1 MKWTKWLLKISLT
14 AILVSTLTIVTTGI
28 VVNAYIQSVLSS
40 FNIQLE
46 TEPMGVGGI
55 MKSMLGMGS
64 GTKPDAGS
72 VNAAK
77 DNGQLEED
85 QGSADDEPASG
96 AGSETIGGTKE
107 DKETSSG
114 SSGTSGEPPNDEEAP
129 DNSLPVMGT
138 NTTEQSDDSSLSS
151 LEDQE
156 IVMTPGEIVDR
167 KDSLPTEEKEEIFTM
182 LMNKLPQ
189 SEMQKISEAM
199 EDGLTAAELADIEQ
213 GISKYLNA
221 EEFDKLITMLKE

>member
-1 MKWTKWLLKISLT
+1 MKWMKWLLKVSLT

-46 TEPMGVGGI
+46 TESMGVGGI

-72 VNAAK
+72 VNAVK
-77 DNGQLEED
+77 DNE
-85 QGSADDEPASG
+85 SASG
-96 AGSETIGGTKE
+96 AGSETKGEAKE
-107 DKETSSG
+107 NEETSSDP
-114 SSGTSGEPPNDEEAP
+114 SGTTGEPPADEEAP

-138 NTTEQSDDSSLSS
+138 NTTEQPDDSS

>member
-55 MKSMLGMGS
+55 VKSMFGMGS
-64 GTKPDAGS
+64 GPKSDIDS

-77 DNGQLEED
+77 DNNQAED
-85 QGSADDEPASG
+85 KDAASDEPATG
-96 AGSETIGGTKE
+96 AGSDRNGGAQE
-107 DKETSSG
+107 DNEANSNPA
-114 SSGTSGEPPNDEEAP
+114 GTTDESPADEEAP

-138 NTTEQSDDSSLSS
+138 NTTELPDESS

-156 IVMTPGEIVDR
+156 IVMTPGEIADR
-167 KDSLPTEEKEEIFTM
+167 KDSLPTQEKEEIFTM

>member
-1 MKWTKWLLKISLT
+1 MKWMKWLLKISLT

-46 TEPMGVGGI
+46 AEPMGVGGI
-55 MKSMLGMGS
+55 MKSLLGVGS

-72 VNAAK
+72 INAAK
-77 DNGQLEED
+77 DNRQLEED
-85 QGSADDEPASG
+85 QGAADDEPESEAGTETNGG
-96 AGSETIGGTKE
+96 AKE
-107 DKETSSG
+107 DEETSSG
-114 SSGTSGEPPNDEEAP
+114 STGTSGETSNDEEAP

-138 NTTEQSDDSSLSS
+138 NTSESGGSS
-151 LEDQE
+151 LEGQE
-156 IVMTPGEIVDR
+156 IVMTPGDIVDR
-167 KDSLPTEEKEEIFTM
+167 KDRLPTEEKEEIFTM

-199 EDGLTAAELADIEQ
+199 EDGLTAAELAEIEQ
-213 GISKYLNA
+213 GISKYLNP
-221 EEFDKLITMLKE
+221 EEFDKLITILKE

>member
-1 MKWTKWLLKISLT
+1 MKWMKWLLKISLT

-46 TEPMGVGGI
+46 AEPMGVGGI
-55 MKSMLGMGS
+55 MKSMLGVGS

-77 DNGQLEED
+77 DNRQLEED
-85 QGSADDEPASG
+85 QGAADDEPESEAGTQTNGG
-96 AGSETIGGTKE
+96 AKE
-107 DKETSSG
+107 DEETSSG
-114 SSGTSGEPPNDEEAP
+114 STGTSVETSNDEVAP

-138 NTTEQSDDSSLSS
+138 NTTESGDSS

-156 IVMTPGEIVDR
+156 IVMTPGDIVDR
-167 KDSLPTEEKEEIFTM
+167 KDRLPTEEKEEIFAM

-199 EDGLTAAELADIEQ
+199 EDGLTAAELAEIEQ
-213 GISKYLNA
+213 GISKYLNPD
-221 EEFDKLITMLKE
+221 EFDKLITMLKE

>member
-55 MKSMLGMGS
+55 VKSMFGMGS
-64 GTKPDAGS
+64 GPKSDIDS

-77 DNGQLEED
+77 DNNQAED
-85 QGSADDEPASG
+85 KDAASDEPATG
-96 AGSETIGGTKE
+96 AGPDRNGGAQE
-107 DKETSSG
+107 DNEANSNPA
-114 SSGTSGEPPNDEEAP
+114 GTTDESPADEEAP

-138 NTTEQSDDSSLSS
+138 NTTELPDESS

-167 KDSLPTEEKEEIFTM
+167 KDSLPTQEKEEIFTM

>member
-1 MKWTKWLLKISLT
+1 MKWMKWLLKISLT

-46 TEPMGVGGI
+46 AEPMGVGGI
-55 MKSMLGMGS
+55 MKSMLGVGS

-72 VNAAK
+72 VNAA
-77 DNGQLEED
+77 NRQLEED
-85 QGSADDEPASG
+85 QGAADDEPESEAGTQTNGG
-96 AGSETIGGTKE
+96 AKE
-107 DKETSSG
+107 DEETSSG
-114 SSGTSGEPPNDEEAP
+114 STGTSGETSNDEEAP

-138 NTTEQSDDSSLSS
+138 NTTESGDSS

-156 IVMTPGEIVDR
+156 IVMTPGDIVDR
-167 KDSLPTEEKEEIFTM
+167 KDRLPTEEKEEIFAM

-199 EDGLTAAELADIEQ
+199 EDGLTAAELAEIEQ
-213 GISKYLNA
+213 GISKYLNPD
-221 EEFDKLITMLKE
+221 EFDKLITLLKE

>member
-1 MKWTKWLLKISLT
+1 MKWMKWLLKISLT

-46 TEPMGVGGI
+46 AEPMGVGGI
-55 MKSMLGMGS
+55 MKSMLGVGS

-77 DNGQLEED
+77 DNRQLEED
-85 QGSADDEPASG
+85 QGAADDEPESEAGTQTNGG
-96 AGSETIGGTKE
+96 AKE
-107 DKETSSG
+107 DEETSSG
-114 SSGTSGEPPNDEEAP
+114 STGTSGETSNDEEAP

-138 NTTEQSDDSSLSS
+138 NTTESGDSS

-156 IVMTPGEIVDR
+156 IVMTPGDIVDR
-167 KDSLPTEEKEEIFTM
+167 KDRLPTEEKEEIFAM

-199 EDGLTAAELADIEQ
+199 EDGLTAAELAEIEQ
-213 GISKYLNA
+213 GISKYLNP

>member
-55 MKSMLGMGS
+55 VKSMFGMGS
-64 GTKPDAGS
+64 GPKSDIDS

-77 DNGQLEED
+77 DNNQAED
-85 QGSADDEPASG
+85 KDAASDEPATG
-96 AGSETIGGTKE
+96 AGSDRNGGAQE
-107 DKETSSG
+107 DNEAKSNPA
-114 SSGTSGEPPNDEEAP
+114 GTTDESPADEEAP

-138 NTTEQSDDSSLSS
+138 NTTELPDESS

-167 KDSLPTEEKEEIFTM
+167 KDSLPTQEKEEIFTM

>member
-1 MKWTKWLLKISLT
+1 MKWMKWLLKISLT

-46 TEPMGVGGI
+46 AEPMGVGGI
-55 MKSMLGMGS
+55 MKSMLGVGS

-77 DNGQLEED
+77 GNHQLEED
-85 QGSADDEPASG
+85 QGAADDVSEAGTETNGG
-96 AGSETIGGTKE
+96 AKE
-107 DKETSSG
+107 DEETSSG
-114 SSGTSGEPPNDEEAP
+114 STGTSGETSNDEEAP

-138 NTTEQSDDSSLSS
+138 NTTESGDSS

-156 IVMTPGEIVDR
+156 IVMTPGDIVDR
-167 KDSLPTEEKEEIFTM
+167 KDRLPTEEKEEIFTM

-199 EDGLTAAELADIEQ
+199 EDGLTAAELAEIEQ
-213 GISKYLNA
+213 GISKYLNP

>member
-1 MKWTKWLLKISLT
+1 MKWMKWLLKVSLT

-46 TEPMGVGGI
+46 TESMGVGGI
-55 MKSMLGMGS
+55 MKAMLGMGS
-64 GTKPDAGS
+64 GTKSDVGS
-72 VNAAK
+72 VNAVK
-77 DNGQLEED
+77 DNESAED
-85 QGSADDEPASG
+85 KGTESKEPASG
-96 AGSETIGGTKE
+96 AGSETKGEAKE
-107 DKETSSG
+107 DEETSSE
-114 SSGTSGEPPNDEEAP
+114 SSGTSGGPPNEEEAP

-138 NTTEQSDDSSLSS
+138 NTTEQPDDSS

>member
-1 MKWTKWLLKISLT
+1 MKWMKWLLKISLT

-46 TEPMGVGGI
+46 AEPMGVGGI
-55 MKSMLGMGS
+55 MKSLLGVGS

-72 VNAAK
+72 INAAK
-77 DNGQLEED
+77 DNRQLEED
-85 QGSADDEPASG
+85 QGAADDERESEAGTETNGG
-96 AGSETIGGTKE
+96 AKE
-107 DKETSSG
+107 DEETSSG
-114 SSGTSGEPPNDEEAP
+114 STGTSGETSNDEEAP

-138 NTTEQSDDSSLSS
+138 NTSESGRSS
-151 LEDQE
+151 LEGQE
-156 IVMTPGEIVDR
+156 IVMTPGDIVDR
-167 KDSLPTEEKEEIFTM
+167 KDRLPTEEKEEIFTM

-199 EDGLTAAELADIEQ
+199 EDGLTAAELAEIEQ
-213 GISKYLNA
+213 GISKYLNP

>member
-1 MKWTKWLLKISLT
+1 MKWMKWLLKISLT

-46 TEPMGVGGI
+46 AEPMGVGGI
-55 MKSMLGMGS
+55 VKSMLGVGS

-77 DNGQLEED
+77 DNPQLEED
-85 QGSADDEPASG
+85 QGAADDKPAST
-96 AGSETIGGTKE
+96 AGSETNGGAKE
-107 DKETSSG
+107 DEETSSG
-114 SSGTSGEPPNDEEAP
+114 STGTSGETSNDEEAP

-138 NTTEQSDDSSLSS
+138 NTTESGGSS

-156 IVMTPGEIVDR
+156 IVMTPGDIVDR
-167 KDSLPTEEKEEIFTM
+167 KDRLPTEEKEEIFTM

-199 EDGLTAAELADIEQ
+199 EDGLTAAELAEIEQ
-213 GISKYLNA
+213 GISKYLNP

>member
-77 DNGQLEED
+77 DHGQLEED

-138 NTTEQSDDSSLSS
+138 NTTEQPDDSSLSS

>member
-1 MKWTKWLLKISLT
+1 MKWMKWLLKISLT

-46 TEPMGVGGI
+46 AEPMGVGGI
-55 MKSMLGMGS
+55 MKSMLGVRS
-64 GTKPDAGS
+64 GTKPNAGS

-77 DNGQLEED
+77 GNRQLEED
-85 QGSADDEPASG
+85 QGAADDESEAGTETNGG
-96 AGSETIGGTKE
+96 AKE
-107 DKETSSG
+107 DEETSSG
-114 SSGTSGEPPNDEEAP
+114 STGTSGETSNDEEAP

-138 NTTEQSDDSSLSS
+138 NTTETGDSS

-156 IVMTPGEIVDR
+156 IVMTPGDIVDR
-167 KDSLPTEEKEEIFTM
+167 KDRLPTEEKEEIFAM

-199 EDGLTAAELADIEQ
+199 EDGLTAAELAEIEQ
-213 GISKYLNA
+213 GISKYLNP

>member
-1 MKWTKWLLKISLT
+1 MKWMKWLLKLSLT

-46 TEPMGVGGI
+46 AEPMGVGGI

-64 GTKPDAGS
+64 GIKPDAGS

-77 DNGQLEED
+77 DNRQLDED
-85 QGSADDEPASG
+85 LGAADDEPESEAGTETNGG
-96 AGSETIGGTKE
+96 AKE
-107 DKETSSG
+107 EEETSSG
-114 SSGTSGEPPNDEEAP
+114 STGTSGETSNDEEAP

-138 NTTEQSDDSSLSS
+138 NTTESGGSS

-156 IVMTPGEIVDR
+156 IVMTPGDIVDR
-167 KDSLPTEEKEEIFTM
+167 KDRLPTEEKEEIFTM

-199 EDGLTAAELADIEQ
+199 EDGLTAAELAEIEQ
-213 GISKYLNA
+213 GISKYLNP

>member
-1 MKWTKWLLKISLT
+1 MKWMKWLLKVSLT

-46 TEPMGVGGI
+46 TESMGVGGI

-64 GTKPDAGS
+64 GIKPDVGS
-72 VNAAK
+72 VNAVK
-77 DNGQLEED
+77 DNESAED
-85 QGSADDEPASG
+85 KGTESNEPASG
-96 AGSETIGGTKE
+96 VGSETKGEAKE
-107 DKETSSG
+107 DEETSSDP
-114 SSGTSGEPPNDEEAP
+114 SGTTGEPPADEEAP

-138 NTTEQSDDSSLSS
+138 NTTEQPDDSS

>member
-77 DNGQLEED
+77 DNSQLEED

-96 AGSETIGGTKE
+96 AGSETNGGTKE
-107 DKETSSG
+107 DEETSSG
-114 SSGTSGEPPNDEEAP
+114 SSGTSGETPNDEEAP

-138 NTTEQSDDSSLSS
+138 NTTQQPDDSS

>member
-1 MKWTKWLLKISLT
+1 MKWMKWLLKVSLT

-46 TEPMGVGGI
+46 TESMGVGGI

-72 VNAAK
+72 VNAVK
-77 DNGQLEED
+77 DNESAED
-85 QGSADDEPASG
+85 KGTESSEPASG
-96 AGSETIGGTKE
+96 AGSETKGEAKE
-107 DKETSSG
+107 DEETSSG
-114 SSGTSGEPPNDEEAP
+114 SSGTSGGPPNEEEAP

-138 NTTEQSDDSSLSS
+138 NTTEQPDDSS

-199 EDGLTAAELADIEQ
+199 EDGLTAAELANIEQ

>member
-1 MKWTKWLLKISLT
+1 MKWMKWLLKISLT

-46 TEPMGVGGI
+46 AEPMGVGGI
-55 MKSMLGMGS
+55 MKSMLGVGS

-77 DNGQLEED
+77 GNRQLEED
-85 QGSADDEPASG
+85 QGAADDVSEAGTETNGG
-96 AGSETIGGTKE
+96 AKE
-107 DKETSSG
+107 DEETSSG
-114 SSGTSGEPPNDEEAP
+114 STGTSGETSNDEEAP

-138 NTTEQSDDSSLSS
+138 NTTESGDSS

-156 IVMTPGEIVDR
+156 IVMTPGDIVDR
-167 KDSLPTEEKEEIFTM
+167 KDRLPTEEKEEIFTM

-199 EDGLTAAELADIEQ
+199 EDGLTAAELAEIEQ
-213 GISKYLNA
+213 GISKYLNP

>member
-1 MKWTKWLLKISLT
+1 MKWTKWLVKVSLT

-64 GTKPDAGS
+64 GTKPDVGS
-72 VNAAK
+72 VNPAV
-77 DNGQLEED
+77 DNNRAED
-85 QGSADDEPASG
+85 KSATSDEPTPGSGLDRNGGAQEDDEANSNPA
-96 AGSETIGGTKE
+96 GT
-107 DKETSSG
+107 T
-114 SSGTSGEPPNDEEAP
+114 GEPPADEEAP

-138 NTTEQSDDSSLSS
+138 NTTEQPDESS

-167 KDSLPTEEKEEIFTM
+167 KDSLPTEEKEEIFTL

-189 SEMQKISEAM
+189 SEMQKISAAM

-221 EEFDKLITMLKE
+221 DEFDKLITMLKE

>member
-1 MKWTKWLLKISLT
+1 MKWMKWLLKISLT

-46 TEPMGVGGI
+46 AEPMGVGGI
-55 MKSMLGMGS
+55 VKSMLGVGS

-77 DNGQLEED
+77 DNPQLGED
-85 QGSADDEPASG
+85 QGAADNEPGSAAGTETNGG
-96 AGSETIGGTKE
+96 AKE
-107 DKETSSG
+107 DEATSSG
-114 SSGTSGEPPNDEEAP
+114 PTGTSGETSNDEEAP

-138 NTTEQSDDSSLSS
+138 NTTESGGSS

-156 IVMTPGEIVDR
+156 IVMTPGDIVDR
-167 KDSLPTEEKEEIFTM
+167 KDRLPTEEKEEIFTM

-199 EDGLTAAELADIEQ
+199 EDGLTAAELAEIEQ
-213 GISKYLNA
+213 GISKYLNP

>member
-55 MKSMLGMGS
+55 VKSMFGMGS
-64 GTKPDAGS
+64 GPKSDIDS

-77 DNGQLEED
+77 DNNQAED
-85 QGSADDEPASG
+85 KDAASDEPATG
-96 AGSETIGGTKE
+96 AGSDRNGGAQE
-107 DKETSSG
+107 DNEANSNPA
-114 SSGTSGEPPNDEEAP
+114 GTTDESPADEEAP

-138 NTTEQSDDSSLSS
+138 NTTELPDESS

-167 KDSLPTEEKEEIFTM
+167 KDSLPTQEKEEIFTM

>member
-14 AILVSTLTIVTTGI
+14 AILVSMLTIVTTGI

-55 MKSMLGMGS
+55 VKSMFGMGS
-64 GTKPDAGS
+64 GPKSDIDS

-77 DNGQLEED
+77 DNNQAED
-85 QGSADDEPASG
+85 KDAASDEPATG
-96 AGSETIGGTKE
+96 AGSDRNGGAQE
-107 DKETSSG
+107 DNEANSNPA
-114 SSGTSGEPPNDEEAP
+114 GTTDESPADEEAP

-138 NTTEQSDDSSLSS
+138 NTTELPDESS

-167 KDSLPTEEKEEIFTM
+167 KDSLPTQEKEEIFTM

-199 EDGLTAAELADIEQ
+199 EDGLTAAELTDIEQ

>member
-55 MKSMLGMGS
+55 VKSMLGMDS
-64 GTKPDAGS
+64 GTKSDVDS

-77 DNGQLEED
+77 DNNQAEDKDAASDEE
-85 QGSADDEPASG
+85 APG
-96 AGSETIGGTKE
+96 AGSDGNGGAQE
-107 DKETSSG
+107 DNEANSNPA
-114 SSGTSGEPPNDEEAP
+114 GTTGEPPADEEAP

-138 NTTEQSDDSSLSS
+138 NTTELPDESS

>member
-1 MKWTKWLLKISLT
+1 MKWTKWLLKVSLT

-64 GTKPDAGS
+64 GTKPDVGS
-72 VNAAK
+72 VTPAE
-77 DNGQLEED
+77 DNNRAED
-85 QGSADDEPASG
+85 KNVTTDEP
-96 AGSETIGGTKE
+96 T
-107 DKETSSG
+107 SG
-114 SSGTSGEPPNDEEAP
+114 SGLDRNGEAQEDNEANSNPAGMTGEPPTDEEAP

-138 NTTEQSDDSSLSS
+138 NTTEQPGDSS

-167 KDSLPTEEKEEIFTM
+167 KDSLRTEEKEEIFTL

-189 SEMQKISEAM
+189 SEMQKISAAM